1 MRLTRYDGV
10 ATLLFA
16 AILAPYLGY
25 VARGT
30 MPFVQDPEGM
40 AATALIL
47 GALAGYIGGW
57 IAPHRIETLAVGA
70 AALALS
76 ILTLVSES
84 FLDLPVRNGL
94 MAGFMGTLVL
104 LWAGALLRHERA
116 GFPGPAGLAPPAPA

>member
-1 MRLTRYDGV
+1 MRLTRYDAV

-25 VARGT
+25 VANGS

-47 GALAGYIGGW
+47 GALAAYVGGW
-57 IAPHRIETLAVGA
+57 IAPRLDTIAVGV
-70 AALALS
+70 AALALAV
-76 ILTLVSES
+76 LTLVSES
-84 FLDLPVRNGL
+84 FFDLAVRNGL
-94 MAGFMGTLVL
+94 MAGFMGTVVL

-116 GFPGPAGLAPPAPA
+116 GFTGPAGLAPPATA